1 MSSFVFI
8 LKEQFKNLYL
18 IQRLAKFEIKISN
31 TNNYLGTAWELLN
44 PIIQI
49 SVYWFIFG
57 LGFRSNHEMEGIPF
71 IYWLIVGISMWFF
84 INQGILDGTRS
95 ITMKYYQVA
104 KMNFPISILPSYIVV
119 SKFYIHLVLLGI
131 ITLICFIAGYT
142 PSIYLIQ
149 LLIFIPYAL
158 LLSIS
163 IAIFTSTLNVIIRDT
178 QMIIQALMRMLFF
191 VSSILYLPDNKI
203 VINIIKYNPIYF
215 LAEGY
220 RSAILYKE
228 WFFINNWDLVI
239 YNFAFLLITFIIGA
253 YVNFKYRDYF
263 SDFM

>member
-1 MSSFVFI
+1 MSSFAFV
-8 LKEQFKNLYL
+8 LKEQIKNIYL
-18 IQRLAKFEIKISN
+18 IKRLAEFEIRISN
-31 TNNYLGTAWELLN
+31 TNNYLGTAWELIN

-57 LGFRSNHEMEGIPF
+57 LGFKSNHEMEGVPF

-95 ITMKYYQVA
+95 ITSKYNQVA
-104 KMNFPISILPSYIVV
+104 KMNFPISILPSYVIV
-119 SKFYIHLVLLGI
+119 SKFYSHLFLLSI
-131 ITLICFIAGYT
+131 IMLICFAVGYT

-239 YNFAFLLITFIIGA
+239 YNFAFLLITFIIGS

>member
-84 INQGILDGTRS
+84 INQGILDGTRA
-95 ITMKYYQVA
+95 ITSKYNQVA

-119 SKFYIHLVLLGI
+119 SKFYSHLVLLGI